1 MKEKLFE
8 KPDIRK
14 LIEEREEN
22 LLSPKA
28 CLSKHGRRL
37 KEEPPDPLRT
47 AFQRDRDRII
57 HSKAFRRLKSK
68 TQVFLAVEGDH
79 FRTRLTHTLEV
90 MQIART
96 IARSLLL
103 NEDLVEAIAL
113 GHDLGHTPFG
123 HTGEAVLNQLYPQ
136 GFHHAKQSLRV
147 VDFIEREGKGL
158 NLTIQVREGIET
170 HSQKGKRLLPD
181 IEAYPSTI
189 EAAVVR
195 MADVFAYINHDLDD
209 AVRAGFFKKHRVL
222 LPEESMKIL
231 GRTPSERID
240 TLVKDL
246 VFNSFGK
253 DYLQMSEEVLNALIE
268 VRNFMYSEV
277 YPRINGG
284 REGKKAQKVV
294 EFLYTHLLRHPED
307 ITSSFFK
314 KLYEENPEEAVKDY
328 VAGMTD
334 RFALNLYEK
343 FTGEKI
349 FFKGTP

>member
-1 MKEKLFE
+1 M
-8 KPDIRK
+8 
-14 LIEEREEN
+14 
-22 LLSPKA
+22 
-28 CLSKHGRRL
+28 
-37 KEEPPDPLRT
+37 
-47 AFQRDRDRII
+47 
-57 HSKAFRRLKSK
+57 KSK

-96 IARSLLL
+96 IARSLFL

-123 HTGEAVLNQLYPQ
+123 HTGEAILNQLYPE

-170 HSQKGKRLLPD
+170 HSEKGKRLLPD
-181 IEAYPSTI
+181 PENYPTTL

-209 AVRAGFFKKHRVL
+209 AIRAGFFRSHRIEIP
-222 LPEESMKIL
+222 PEPIKIL
-231 GRTPSERID
+231 GKTPSERID
-240 TLVKDL
+240 ILVKDL
-246 VFNSFGK
+246 VFNSYQK
-253 DYLQMSEEVLNALIE
+253 NHLEMSEEVLNALIGI
-268 VRNFMYSEV
+268 RNFMYSEV

-284 REGKKAQKVV
+284 EEGKKAQQVI
-294 EFLYTHLLRHPED
+294 EFLYLHLLKNPQD
-307 ITSSFFK
+307 ITSEFFRG
-314 KLYEENPEEAVKDY
+314 LYEENPEAAVKDY
-328 VAGMTD
+328 VAGMSD

-343 FTGEKI
+343 ITGEKI
-349 FFKGTP
+349 SFSGTP